1 MNDEMTWAEKIKY
14 IFDKKKELPG
24 GDKMSDKMD
33 KCIKFVSAD
42 NEKKEYEVEVKIE
55 KWMENPRN
63 ELHGGVCCTLF
74 DTTMGH
80 AAAAAVTSRKMATV
94 DLYTNFIARMPGT
107 ETLVIKTRII
117 KAGRTFI
124 RVSAEAY
131 SKESGKLIA
140 SSASNFTVLNG

>member
-42 NEKKEYEVEVKIE
+42 NDKKEYEVEVKIE

-63 ELHGGVCCTLF
+63 ELHGGVCCTFLIQQW
-74 DTTMGH
+74 D
-80 AAAAAVTSRKMATV
+80 
-94 DLYTNFIARMPGT
+94 MPRLRQLHRGSWQRS
-107 ETLVIKTRII
+107 ISIRI
-117 KAGRTFI
+117 
-124 RVSAEAY
+124 
-131 SKESGKLIA
+131 L
-140 SSASNFTVLNG
+140 